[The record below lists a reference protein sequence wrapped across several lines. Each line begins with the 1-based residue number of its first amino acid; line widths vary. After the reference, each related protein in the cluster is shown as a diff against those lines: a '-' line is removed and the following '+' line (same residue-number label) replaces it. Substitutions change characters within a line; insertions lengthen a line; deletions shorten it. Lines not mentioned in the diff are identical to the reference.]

1 MYSIMI
7 GIQCTGAA
15 RSSFWIQM
23 APKRINGAIDC
34 LPRDLVSGW
43 HLQGNLEEIP
53 HLVLT
58 ITMTLMMPLPLLTSV
73 PYNCQLGSGQLNVRK
88 FESCKMVR
96 QSRAA
101 TEGGPPNMTTRF
113 QPFTAPSSLLYSTP
127 NPTMPL
133 RLNLWIRHPA
143 RPVRGFL
150 SSNTIAR
157 SMDDLYQH
165 PRKASNVTSYMS
177 MC

>member
-1 MYSIMI
+1 
-7 GIQCTGAA
+7 
-15 RSSFWIQM
+15 M

-58 ITMTLMMPLPLLTSV
+58 VTMTLMMPLPLLTSV
-73 PYNCQLGSGQLNVRK
+73 PYNCQLGGGQLNVRK

-96 QSRAA
+96 QSCAA
-101 TEGGPPNMTTRF
+101 TEGGPPNMTTCF

-143 RPVRGFL
+143 RQVRGFL
-150 SSNTIAR
+150 SSTPSPGLWMTYTNTPAK
-157 SMDDLYQH
+157 
-165 PRKASNVTSYMS
+165 PPTSLRTCPCAKKS
-177 MC
+177 AFP